1 MTETNS
7 NVHITT
13 SSIGSSGTI
22 TSASGIYI
30 GGTHAGTAIGT
41 SPEWKWYSIPDSK
54 ENLLDKFAFV
64 VESEERMSM
73 LLEKVSTGKL
83 TPKEALD
90 ILKAD
95 RAVKI
100 G

>member
-1 MTETNS
+1 MTETSS

-22 TSASGIYI
+22 TSASGTTI
-30 GGTHAGTAIGT
+30 GIPYNPQ
-41 SPEWKWYSIPDSK
+41 SWQWYSVPDSK

-64 VESEERMSM
+64 VESEERMNM